1 MSHATLY
8 RIDARGSSVDSF
20 GFDKND
26 GGFSINNT
34 FDKMTSNTKKKNKN
48 KNKNANKNKN
58 GGKLSCA
65 WTLRLDSDTWDNAN
79 YLRRIARI
87 HSKMYYPTLIDR
99 ANYILDK
106 WEDILQVNDRNLTRM
121 WMYPPHMIGQR
132 LFLFV
137 SFLFLFLLFFI
148 VFYCF
153 LLVIYLILAQRIAWW
168 IYYYF
173 IFFVVFVF
181 CFLFFLNFYCL
192 SDNNNNNTNN
202 KHNSSNCIKFM

>member
-1 MSHATLY
+1 MLFVVWLSNVMNKRWKGLVDIADPLRLDIQDPFRGHDMSHATLY

-148 VFYCF
+148 VFC
-153 LLVIYLILAQRIAWW
+153 
-168 IYYYF
+168 
-173 IFFVVFVF
+173 
-181 CFLFFLNFYCL
+181 
-192 SDNNNNNTNN
+192 
-202 KHNSSNCIKFM
+202 